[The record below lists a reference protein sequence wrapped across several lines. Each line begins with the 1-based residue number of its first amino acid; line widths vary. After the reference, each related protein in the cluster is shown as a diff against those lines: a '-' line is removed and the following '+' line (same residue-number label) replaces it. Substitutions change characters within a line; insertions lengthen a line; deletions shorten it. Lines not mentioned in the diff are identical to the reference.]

1 MLKEG
6 NHKNNVEYGCWQ
18 GGNWMK
24 EDKIQTNEDVFN
36 ELRRRVSITR
46 KGRIRA
52 SKRLRKK
59 HEYFEKVTHLYSLV
73 VLILS
78 VWFIN
83 VPDQELSLLVT
94 KMLLILSLSLTFFTM
109 FLGNKNYKERA
120 GNFETN
126 YQHLD
131 VLLNKMDRIKASGDK
146 ITTEMNK
153 GLHREYEKLLIE
165 KENHHDIDYYT
176 SSKDSQQEFSK
187 EIITYNVFERAQKI
201 IVAIYPFL
209 LLAFIYLINKTIEK
223 FF

>member
-1 MLKEG
+1 MSEKEEKV
-6 NHKNNVEYGCWQ
+6 KNNE
-18 GGNWMK
+18 
-24 EDKIQTNEDVFN
+24 EVFKD
-36 ELRRRVSITR
+36 LRRRVSITR

-52 SKRLRKK
+52 SKRLRMK

-83 VPDQELSLLVT
+83 IPDQALSLLVT

-126 YQHLD
+126 YRHLD
-131 VLLNKMDRIKASGDK
+131 VLLNKMDRIQTSGK
-146 ITTEMNK
+146 MITADINK
-153 GLHREYEKLLIE
+153 GLQREYEKLLIE
-165 KENHHDIDYYT
+165 KENHHDIDFYT
-176 SSKDSQQEFSK
+176 SSDDNKKKYCK
-187 EIITYNVFERAQKI
+187 EISVFNFFERSTKV
-201 IVAIYPFL
+201 IVAIYPL
-209 LLAFIYLINKTIEK
+209 LLVVFIYLIDKTISK